1 MLEAASL
8 PNSRGL
14 KPVLFKLK
22 SLIKV
27 SQEGTT
33 LEI

>member
-1 MLEAASL
+1 MLEATSL

-22 SLIKV
+22 SFTEV
-27 SQEGTT
+27 SQQGTT